1 MQAAH
6 QNYHG
11 MTCVQVENALDGSY
25 KNTCR
30 IILYHTILSAGPV
43 QAARDPNNFDKE
55 RTCRHQM
62 LASNSFLAPRILDIV
77 GYLSSFDKAQE
88 GMEDIFAK
96 DWILKLK
103 PNQHIHWRVA
113 EGRCLQQVVP
123 RQTTPGIKWILHEW
137 RSLP

>member
-11 MTCVQVENALDGSY
+11 MTCVQVENALVGSH

-30 IILYHTILSAGPV
+30 IILYHTILSAEPV

-88 GMEDIFAK
+88 GMQDIFAK

-103 PNQHIHWRVA
+103 PNQHIQLA
-113 EGRCLQQVVP
+113 CG
-123 RQTTPGIKWILHEW
+123 
-137 RSLP
+137 